1 MLITGASGNVGTALR
16 RRLADEDVEVVGVV
30 RRPPE
35 TDAPAPAGTTW
46 HALDLG
52 ADDAADRLGPLL
64 DGVDVV
70 VHCAWRIQPSHD
82 EAAMRAVNL
91 GGTAAV
97 LEAMAGRTTT
107 SGAPLHLVHLSSV
120 GAYAAGPT
128 DPRGAKTEV
137 DEAWPATGLG
147 TSLYS
152 RQKAEVERM
161 LDAAEARSG
170 TPTITRVR
178 PGLVL
183 QSDAGP
189 EIARYFLGPLV
200 PVGALL
206 RGVRAAHLPALPLP
220 RELQVPVVHADDLA
234 DALWR
239 SARERLTGGVN
250 VAADGGLDADDLA
263 RAFGGERT
271 SGLPLA
277 VMRVAAA
284 ITWHLRLQ
292 PTDPGWV
299 DLAARTP
306 LLSTARA
313 RSDLGWSPTVTA
325 ADALEELLTGMVVG
339 DGAATPVLRERTAT
353 SGRTAP

>member
-16 RRLADEDVEVVGVV
+16 RRVADEDVEVVGIA

-35 TDAPAPAGTTW
+35 AGAPSPAGTTW
-46 HALDLG
+46 HAVDLG
-52 ADDAADRLGPLL
+52 HGDAATRLRPLL

-91 GGTAAV
+91 GGTAAL
-97 LEAMAGRTTT
+97 LEAMTSAGAGGR
-107 SGAPLHLVHLSSV
+107 PLHLVHLSSV
-120 GAYAAGPT
+120 GTYAAGPT
-128 DPRGAKTEV
+128 DSRGHKTEV
-137 DEAWPATGLG
+137 DESWPTTGLG

-152 RQKAEVERM
+152 RQKAEVERL
-161 LDAAEARSG
+161 LDAAEARAVS
-170 TPTITRVR
+170 PTITRVR

-183 QSDAGP
+183 QGDAGA

-200 PVGALL
+200 PVGPLL

-239 SARERLTGGVN
+239 SARERLVGGVN
-250 VAADGGLDADDLA
+250 VAADRGLDADDLA
-263 RAFGGERT
+263 RAFGARRT
-271 SGLPLA
+271 TGLPLT
-277 VMRVAAA
+277 VMKAAAA
-284 ITWHLRLQ
+284 ITWRLHLQ

-306 LLSTARA
+306 LLDTARA
-313 RSDLGWSPTVTA
+313 RTELGWNPRVSAV
-325 ADALEELLTGMVVG
+325 DALEQLLDGMVDG
-339 DGAATPVLRERTAT
+339 DGAATPALRERTAT
-353 SGRTAP
+353 SGRMEG

>member
-16 RRLADEDVEVVGVV
+16 RRIAGADVEVGGVA
-30 RRPPE
+30 RRPPGAG
-35 TDAPAPAGTTW
+35 APAPAGTTW
-46 HALDLG
+46 HAVDLG
-52 ADDAADRLGPLL
+52 RGDAATRLRPLL

-82 EAAMRAVNL
+82 QAAMRAVNL

-97 LEAMAGRTTT
+97 LEAMAGARTID
-107 SGAPLHLVHLSSV
+107 GRPLHLVHLSSV
-120 GAYAAGPT
+120 GTYAAGPT
-128 DPRGAKTEV
+128 DGRGSKTEV
-137 DEAWPATGLG
+137 DESWPATGLG

-161 LDAAEARSG
+161 LDAAEARAGS
-170 TPTITRVR
+170 PTITRVR

-183 QSDAGP
+183 QGDAGP

-200 PVGALL
+200 PVGPLL

-239 SARERLTGGVN
+239 SARERLVGGLN

-263 RAFGGERT
+263 RAFGARRT
-271 SGLPLA
+271 SGLPLT
-277 VMRVAAA
+277 VMKAAAA
-284 ITWHLRLQ
+284 ITWRLHLQ

-313 RSDLGWSPTVTA
+313 RVELGWSPRVGA
-325 ADALEELLTGMVVG
+325 ADALEQLLDGMVAG
-339 DGAATPVLRERTAT
+339 DGAATPALRERTAT
-353 SGRTAP
+353 SGRMEG